1 MAGALD
7 MFKKKGGGGGEQEQA
22 KEDPI
27 AKAEREFFE
36 IIKKVARTLTTKRTG
51 RGGGRGKECIRN
63 CITCHATRK
72 RTVRWRTKGSST
84 EEFRKNTILCKMSVR
99 CMR

>member
-36 IIKKVARTLTTKRTG
+36 IIKKVARTLTTKTFII
-51 RGGGRGKECIRN
+51 KPN
-63 CITCHATRK
+63 QDK
-72 RTVRWRTKGSST
+72 S
-84 EEFRKNTILCKMSVR
+84 N
-99 CMR
+99 

>member
-7 MFKKKGGGGGEQEQA
+7 MFKKKGGGGAEQEQA

-36 IIKKVARTLTTKRTG
+36 IIKKVAGQSKDVWSNLP
-51 RGGGRGKECIRN
+51 
-63 CITCHATRK
+63 
-72 RTVRWRTKGSST
+72 
-84 EEFRKNTILCKMSVR
+84 F
-99 CMR
+99 